1 MVKFDASLLRYLS
14 KDDFRVL
21 TAIEMGMRNHELV
34 PVELIESIARL
45 KHGGTQLCIS
55 TLLRAKLIKV
65 HRAFTMNP
73 ALPNYSFFSTR
84 GKCMM
89 DMP

>member
-34 PVELIESIARL
+34 PVELIDSIAKL
-45 KHGGTQLCIS
+45 KHGGT
-55 TLLRAKLIKV
+55 R
-65 HRAFTMNP
+65 HHP
-73 ALPNYSFFSTR
+73 SFRDFL
-84 GKCMM
+84 
-89 DMP
+89 

>member
-34 PVELIESIARL
+34 PVELIDSIARL

-65 HRAFTMNP
+65 CTPRPLHPTYAP
-73 ALPNYSFFSTR
+73 P
-84 GKCMM
+84 
-89 DMP
+89 PP